1 MSLPSFLSNRKPE
14 GVLFEKVG
22 GLTAVIKRG
31 TNGTESTKMGLDIA
45 RFLPQEQ
52 VSYRLNP
59 SSPFPQNIAASAG
72 AQMDFQL
79 SCEANIHTINSA
91 RVDVTI
97 TAGGADIIVAPSCFW
112 FGVASMSLSSA
123 SSQPIWDQQWQD
135 YLAQLIKYEPEEAK
149 RIMSESGFRS
159 VGPFGDIAISQ
170 SAVVGPPVGVISN
183 FSSPLE
189 SGPAILA
196 GQSRVF
202 SYYLM
207 DSPLEAVG
215 FSPLYLRGT
224 TASMN
229 MRFVWAANPLYWA
242 NAAAQTATIT
252 NVQLCLE
259 GCRMQ
264 ELVRAGVEEYLTSP
278 NVNLSISYARPI
290 RQIETY
296 ASLSSSAQTT
306 VQLRNMVGLFSDI
319 VFFISNEGQTTAAN
333 GPNSL
338 LQSYSPQA
346 DDTSTGVVTPGLTGL
361 AYRVQAF
368 NFLNNGV
375 VVADS
380 VTLSNDTL
388 NQRALCATGEKSYLL
403 NKYESLYLYS
413 FAANCLIDT
422 HSCPGPVH
430 GTRYLNSVNS
440 IQFNVMNNI
449 ATPVAVNVSGRLQ
462 CELHYS
468 TDSAGRGRCDAVT
481 SA

>member
-1 MSLPSFLSNRKPE
+1 MSLPSFLSNRKAE

-22 GLTAVIKRG
+22 GLTTVIKRG
-31 TNGTESTKMGLDIA
+31 TNGTETAKMGLDIA

-59 SSPFPQNIAASAG
+59 SSPFPTTIAASAG

-91 RVDVTI
+91 RVDITI
-97 TAGGADIIVAPSCFW
+97 TAGASDIIVAPSCFW

-123 SSQPIWDQQWQD
+123 SSQPIWDQQWMD
-135 YLAQLIKYEPEEAK
+135 YLGQLLKYEPEEAK

-170 SAVVGPPVGVISN
+170 TGIAGSGVISN

-242 NAAAQTATIT
+242 NAAAQSATIS

-264 ELVRAGVEEYLTSP
+264 ELVRSGVEEYLTSP

-296 ASLSSSAQTT
+296 ASLSSSSQTT

-346 DDTSTGVVTPGLTGL
+346 DDTSTGVVTPGLYGL

-380 VTLSNDTL
+380 IQLSNDQL
-388 NQRALCATGEKSYLL
+388 NQRALCATEEKAYLL
-403 NKYESLYLYS
+403 NKYESLYIYS
-413 FAANCLIDT
+413 FSSNTLRDT
-422 HSCPGPVH
+422 HLCPGPIH

-440 IQFNVMNNI
+440 IQFNVINSI
-449 ATPVAVNVSGRLQ
+449 ATPCAVNVSGRLQ

-468 TDSAGRGRCDAVT
+468 TDSTGRGRCDAVT